1 MPDPNGAQYS
11 HTLPPDPPVWVL
23 WVVSLVV
30 CLGAF
35 CAGNGGDVG
44 GTRGVYVSLSRA
56 SATTSVHVSV
66 VPCSVTLAFR
76 TASRSCY
83 IGKSKRDTKQC
94 NVASSLAAIDRLSY
108 STLST
113 KLAELSLAWGFRPK
127 YRALS

>member
-11 HTLPPDPPVWVL
+11 HTLLPDPPVGVL

-30 CLGAF
+30 GRGAL
-35 CAGNGGDVG
+35 CAGDVGDVG

-66 VPCSVTLAFR
+66 VPYSVTLAFR

-94 NVASSLAAIDRLSY
+94 SVASSLAAIDRLSY
-108 STLST
+108 STLNT

-127 YRALS
+127 YLALS